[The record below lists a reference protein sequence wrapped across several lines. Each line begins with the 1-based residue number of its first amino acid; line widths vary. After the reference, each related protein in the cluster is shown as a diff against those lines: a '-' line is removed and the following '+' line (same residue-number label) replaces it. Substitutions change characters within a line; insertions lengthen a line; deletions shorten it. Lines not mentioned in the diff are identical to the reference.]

1 MRKRSVAVLAGLL
14 VAGVAG
20 CSSSGSS
27 SSAAASAAAPSTP
40 DVCASADRLR
50 TSLEG
55 LGDVQVRDGTA
66 DLEQSWSTVQ
76 DDWAQFEEDARAQ
89 HADRVDEVKTAAD
102 AVGEAL
108 SAAQDDPSVA
118 TLTGAGAAVSAFVS
132 QAGALLDEVGS
143 TC

>member
-1 MRKRSVAVLAGLL
+1 MRKRSAAVLAGVL

-20 CSSSGSS
+20 CSSSD
-27 SSAAASAAAPSTP
+27 APSAAAPSTP
-40 DVCASADRLR
+40 DVCASADQLR

-76 DDWAQFEEDARAQ
+76 DDWAQFAEDARAQ

-108 SAAQDDPSVA
+108 TAAEDDPSVA